1 MYALKKKFDCP
12 FIEKEIEHDYLG
24 HWLQQFVAAGMV
36 DSSHLIYQEVDAFM
50 TEQLRQPFPITDWQQ
65 WPTLYSFCQ
74 SLSSVASR
82 RGYNFYVGE
91 KRFGM
96 KNQKPETA
104 SVLRY
109 CHPGPSLSTLDEK
122 KTEPVLQS
130 GPHIADVLL
139 LIQMLQSLDGIPC
152 FKNDKVLKFW
162 GVMHYDG
169 MPLNIGTFP
178 RIEGR
183 KVIFDGMKPHL
194 PLHQMI
200 ELQQN
205 GSGALKKYI
214 SEHCTWISEVRE
226 YDITDASG
234 SFFINHGI

>member
-1 MYALKKKFDCP
+1 
-12 FIEKEIEHDYLG
+12 
-24 HWLQQFVAAGMV
+24 
-36 DSSHLIYQEVDAFM
+36 
-50 TEQLRQPFPITDWQQ
+50 
-65 WPTLYSFCQ
+65 
-74 SLSSVASR
+74 
-82 RGYNFYVGE
+82 
-91 KRFGM
+91 M
-96 KNQKPETA
+96 KNQKTETA
-104 SVLRY
+104 SVVRY

-162 GVMHYDG
+162 GIMHYDG

-214 SEHCTWISEVRE
+214 SEDLKKILQETKDVLTTLVPEQCRTFTAEAKTLSLLGRPL
-226 YDITDASG
+226 YITTNANGDFLFTGRKFVCGLRYS
-234 SFFINHGI
+234 I